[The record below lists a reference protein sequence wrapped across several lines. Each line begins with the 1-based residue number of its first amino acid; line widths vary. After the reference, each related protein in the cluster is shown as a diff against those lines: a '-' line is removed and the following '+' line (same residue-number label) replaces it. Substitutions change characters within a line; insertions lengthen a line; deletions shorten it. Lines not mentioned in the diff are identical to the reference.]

1 MRKPRTKTTRQVPK
15 SLLST
20 TPKPPSSN
28 VAAMTAIAQQVPK
41 LRLTPQQRNAT
52 AGMVAPII
60 DDEAS
65 AVQVVGTAVRG
76 GDIIIAAAL

>member
-1 MRKPRTKTTRQVPK
+1 
-15 SLLST
+15 
-20 TPKPPSSN
+20 
-28 VAAMTAIAQQVPK
+28 MTAIAQQVPK